1 MAGKRKA
8 LVPSNLCVAC
18 GQCAKECPKQAI
30 HIHRGMYA
38 VVNETCVG
46 CGKCAGACP
55 AGIIELVDVS
65 GGAQDRA
72 SGARKSG
79 GGAQR

>member
-1 MAGKRKA
+1 MASKRKA

-30 HIHRGMYA
+30 SIYKGMYA
-38 VVNETCVG
+38 VVDETCVG
-46 CGKCAGACP
+46 CGKCAKACP
-55 AGIIELVDVS
+55 AGIITLVE
-65 GGAQDRA
+65 AE
-72 SGARKSG
+72 